1 MKYVSILSIVV
12 AGIFWGAANAAPVPI
27 ATWDFNNTLAADEP
41 GVPALIAIDPLGK
54 NRFMTDDVLG
64 VSQTVYRFDG
74 NKTPSEQAGL
84 VIGTKELLKEG
95 DAYSVEMIFQLEASQ
110 STWKNIFGVS
120 NRQSDN
126 AFYVEPGNKLQ
137 VYPNHGGPTNF
148 TFGQYHHVTL
158 TNDGH
163 GHVTSYLDGV
173 FQFDLKTD
181 IMSFATYSSVNPDRL
196 IHFFVDNVVG
206 GGQGE
211 YANGRVVMI
220 RLYAAELAKTEVS
233 RLGAAVAKERLAL
246 FPAYGM
252 ALLASDIATCNAPP
266 KAASPK
272 GDMTFEEYKK
282 TTYKDF
288 DAYKKGTP
296 NTEQQKAIDQRR
308 QEEAEAKAA
317 AERVVA
323 ESKRLQIAVEGALLE
338 GLRQKYEVLP
348 SAQVTQ
354 GNSDAANQECVASS
368 CLKQTADNLQAKFAA
383 VVTLTKSGNN
393 YLQELSIQN
402 VAEHKVVY
410 SKSATAAKCS
420 ETQVVKNFKGM
431 SSLPK

>member
-12 AGIFWGAANAAPVPI
+12 ASILCGAANAAPIPI
-27 ATWDFNNTLAADEP
+27 ATWDFNNTLAANEP
-41 GVPALIAIDPLGK
+41 GAPALTAIDPLRK
-54 NRFMTDDVLG
+54 NHFMTDDVLG
-64 VSQTVYRFDG
+64 VSRLVYRFDG

-84 VIGTKELLKEG
+84 VVSTKGLLKES
-95 DAYSVEMIFQLEASQ
+95 DAYSVEMIFQLEPSQ
-110 STWKNIFGVS
+110 STWKSIFGIS

-163 GHVTSYLDGV
+163 GHVTSYLDGI
-173 FQFDLKTD
+173 FQFDLTTD
-181 IMSFATYSSVNPDRL
+181 IMSFATYSSVNPERL

-211 YANGRVVMI
+211 YADGRVVLI

-233 RLGAAVAKERLAL
+233 QLGAAVAKERLAV
-246 FPAYGM
+246 FPAYGT
-252 ALLASDIATCNAPP
+252 ALLAADIATCNAPP
-266 KAASPK
+266 KASTPK

-282 TTYKDF
+282 MTYKDF
-288 DAYKKGTP
+288 DAYKNGTP
-296 NTEQQKAIDQRR
+296 STEQQKAIDQRK

-317 AERVVA
+317 AERIVA
-323 ESKRLQIAVEGALLE
+323 ESKRLQIAVDGAMLE
-338 GLRQKYEVLP
+338 GLRQKYEVVP
-348 SAQVTQ
+348 SAQVIQ
-354 GNSDAANQECVASS
+354 GNSDAAKQECVASN
-368 CLKQTADNLQAKFAA
+368 CLNQTADNLQAKFAA
-383 VVTLTKSGNN
+383 VVTLIKSGNG

-410 SKSATAAKCS
+410 SKTSTAAKCN
-420 ETQVVKNFKGM
+420 ETQVIKNFKGL
-431 SSLPK
+431 SALPK